1 MFCLDLGWQV
11 AKDQSAAVN
20 FWHTIEKK
28 RKLGNASHDDG
39 LCLWPTEMAILCWV
53 CMLWFDFR
61 CDVRGN
67 WNAEVIQ

>member
-39 LCLWPTEMAILCWV
+39 LCL
-53 CMLWFDFR
+53 
-61 CDVRGN
+61 
-67 WNAEVIQ
+67 